1 MSDKTTDGAVDGP
14 VTSAPDDLRRLAE
27 RLAFAA
33 GTQALTGRRSLGV
46 GQPALHDTKSTI
58 TDPVTEFDRAAEAL
72 IVGELRRLRPDDGI
86 VGEEGADVVG
96 TSGIDW
102 HLDPIDGTVNFV
114 YDLPMWCTSV
124 AAVDAE
130 GSVAGAVYA
139 PVLGE
144 MFSAAR
150 GGGAT
155 LDGVP
160 VANSEPISLEMALIG
175 TGFSYL
181 PERRRAQGAR
191 VAAMIP
197 HVRDIRR
204 YGSAALD
211 LCLAACGRLDAYF
224 EEHLNT
230 WDLAAGVLIAAEA
243 GAVTTDLHGGPVSTS
258 GVVVAGAGIHAAL
271 VELINASTIS
281 PTGPT
286 DP

>member
-1 MSDKTTDGAVDGP
+1 MVITDRR
-14 VTSAPDDLRRLAE
+14 TSHDPAELRALAE
-27 RLAFAA
+27 ELARAA
-33 GTQALTGRRSLGV
+33 GNAALAGRRSIRA
-46 GQPALHDTKSTI
+46 GQPAAHDTKSTA
-58 TDPVTEFDRAAEAL
+58 TDPVTEFDRAAEAT
-72 IVGELRRLRPDDGI
+72 IVSELRRVRPDDGI

-124 AAVDAE
+124 AAVDVE

-139 PVLGE
+139 PVLDE

-150 GGGAT
+150 GLGAT
-155 LDGVP
+155 LNG
-160 VANSEPISLEMALIG
+160 APIAVSAPSSLSMTLVG

-191 VAAMIP
+191 VAAMVP
-197 HVRDIRR
+197 LVRDVRR

-211 LCLAACGRLDAYF
+211 LCLVACGRLDAYF
-224 EEHLNT
+224 EEYLNT

-243 GAVTTDLHGGPVSTS
+243 GAVTTDLAGQRPSTT
-258 GVVVAGAGIHAAL
+258 GVVVAGAGVHAEL
-271 VELINASTIS
+271 RELIEST
-281 PTGPT
+281 TVR
-286 DP
+286 